1 MSDTLKSFIEANKD
15 HLILF
20 KLLSDEDVGLVL
32 PFLEM
37 KQCAKGSVLF
47 NEGDSGDY
55 IGIIVSGKLDVKKQT
70 EFKGGQLIIASL
82 KEGSFV
88 GEMSL
93 VNENEPRSATVEAS
107 EDSELIIL
115 KRESLDA
122 LSEKHP
128 AIGIKI
134 LKGLNHVLAVR
145 LRKTVE
151 RLTSVF

>member
-1 MSDTLKSFIEANKD
+1 MRDMMKNFIAENK
-15 HLILF
+15 HQLILF
-20 KLLSDEDVGLVL
+20 NLLSDEDVELVL
-32 PFLEM
+32 PYVEM
-37 KQCAKGSVLF
+37 KQCAKGSILF

-55 IGIIVSGKLDVKKQT
+55 IGIIVSGKMDVKKQT
-70 EFKGGQLIIASL
+70 EFKGGQLILAAL
-82 KEGSFV
+82 KKGSFV

-93 VNENEPRSATVEAS
+93 VNENEPRSATVEAA

-115 KRESLDA
+115 RRESLDA

-128 AIGIKI
+128 AIAVKI
-134 LKGLNHVLAVR
+134 LKGLNKVLAVR